1 MAKRDVPKGFIYDNK
16 TRGAFNPD
24 TGDYLSRRQ
33 LEKTRL
39 AQELNIQDANSIFET
54 KRAIRA
60 KNEPIPINQ
69 EKIYRGRALGKARQ
83 MGLMP
88 TPPPKQPRILPRRL
102 KVHYKGRGK
111 QRIIVQNQD
120 RYRVPHADWNKLITL
135 VNALP
140 PDASISIRVRGRH
153 GYPLGDSPQFTP
165 PCWACRWRRPSATRR
180 HDAGRHRPDR
190 QKRPHRKHLCRPRPG
205 TRQRLSRPQTPP
217 SATPLKLCQAPA
229 AADP

>member
-140 PDASISIRVRGRH
+140 PDASISIRIRGRH
-153 GYPLGDSPQFTP
+153 GYPLGDSPQFTGKP
-165 PCWACRWRRPSATRR
+165 EKLRWITAN
-180 HDAGRHRPDR
+180 
-190 QKRPHRKHLCRPRPG
+190 
-205 TRQRLSRPQTPP
+205 PQNIG
-217 SATPLKLCQAPA
+217 KIR
-229 AADP
+229 ADEFIDHEPEILDNIMYVYDIRAIDIVVSYPNK